1 MSSKYMYS
9 WCCLLLLFWLWHLHG
24 KVWSVIQSALNYCWS
39 KESACPLLYQ
49 HVILYALNN
58 TCGTWRQFNKLLPRV
73 CNGERESIQPRK
85 CVTDGT
91 HDTCAHGGCIF
102 FRDIPSACIPSVWL
116 PHKHIPNYIVYMQN
130 IYKAANN
137 ALLQEQRSSK
147 FCSSPATSVSVYFH
161 SVEIMPDHAG
171 RHEKFL
177 KRNSCM
183 VFSLTEVTSWL
194 TKHASLE

>member
-1 MSSKYMYS
+1 M
-9 WCCLLLLFWLWHLHG
+9 LWRF
-24 KVWSVIQSALNYCWS
+24 
-39 KESACPLLYQ
+39 
-49 HVILYALNN
+49 LNN

-102 FRDIPSACIPSVWL
+102 FRDIPVHAFQVCDFHTSTFQTTVT
-116 PHKHIPNYIVYMQN
+116 KFVYMQN